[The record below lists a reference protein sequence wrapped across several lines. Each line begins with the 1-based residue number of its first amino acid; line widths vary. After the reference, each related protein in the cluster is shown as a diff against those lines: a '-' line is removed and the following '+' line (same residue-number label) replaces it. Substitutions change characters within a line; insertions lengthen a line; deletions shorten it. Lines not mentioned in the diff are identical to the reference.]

1 MMTCGEEKKQFDP
14 SDFGFCDYRCS
25 RNSEGSFV
33 LASDPFTGVLCPCR
47 GGDQGESSGMVATI
61 PISSKQY
68 KLALDIIRVYYTPT
82 SMDNF

>member
-1 MMTCGEEKKQFDP
+1 MVKKKNSSIHQILVFATTDAVGILKDLLFLLLTP
-14 SDFGFCDYRCS
+14 SLVFYVPAG
-25 RNSEGSFV
+25 
-33 LASDPFTGVLCPCR
+33 